1 MGSRTGAHWWP
12 AGQRGAGQMLV
23 VGALVLVGLVMM
35 VALTVDVGNAYA
47 QRRMAQNAADAA
59 ALAGARALALGED
72 PEGPAE
78 EYAVTRNG
86 ASGFA
91 CGVAGSHVVVT
102 VTRVFPTF
110 FAPVFGLT
118 EMTVTTVA
126 DAAHEAPGGWMGDLM
141 PMTVHL
147 DAVVRNQS
155 LYIWDDDKVPSQPG
169 NGVVADGQRGWLN
182 FNGGNVSN
190 SEIVGWVTN
199 GYDGEITLPQWI
211 NGSPGTRTSAL
222 HAMQDT
228 RLHTVVYVP
237 IYDTTRSP
245 GQAGNGKYDYRIVT
259 VGAFYVE
266 QVVDRGNPKYVMG
279 RFIDYVASQYGGGT
293 IDVGL
298 RVVSLKR

>member
-1 MGSRTGAHWWP
+1 
-12 AGQRGAGQMLV
+12 MLV
-23 VGALVLVGLVMM
+23 IGALVLVVLVVM

-72 PEGPAE
+72 PESPAE

-86 ASGFA
+86 ATGFA
-91 CGVAGSHVVVT
+91 CEVQGSHMVVT
-102 VTRVFPTF
+102 VTKVFPTF
-110 FAPVFGLT
+110 FAPVFGVS

-126 DAAHEAPGGWMGDLM
+126 DAAYESPGGWQGDLM
-141 PMTVHL
+141 PMTVHA
-147 DAVVRNQS
+147 DAVVKGWS
-155 LYIWDDDKVPSQPG
+155 LYIWDDDKVPSEPG
-169 NGVVADGQRGWLN
+169 SGIVADGQRGWLN
-182 FNGGNVSN
+182 FNGGSVGA

-199 GYDGEITLPQWI
+199 GYDGEITFPMWI
-211 NGSPGTRTSAL
+211 NGSPGTKTTAL

-237 IYDTTRSP
+237 IYNTTRSP
-245 GQAGNGKYDYRIVT
+245 GQAGNGQLDYRIVT

-266 QVVDRGNPKYVMG
+266 QVVDRGNPKYVKG
-279 RFIDYVASQYGGGT
+279 RFLDYVASQYGGGT